1 MKSISEDG
9 RPITFGLALLCVAF
23 LCLYC
28 SFMKLWMLGLFL
40 LSGILA
46 GFSAIFFR
54 DPIRRI
60 DTAPENILSPADG
73 KVLKVMVMNDA
84 YVGPGAHQVSIFMSP
99 LDVHVN
105 RAPIS
110 GRVEKI
116 EYHPGRFL
124 GAFRDKASL
133 LNEQLHIGIAIQG
146 NKMLVKLIAGFLAR
160 RIVWDAKEGDIFL
173 IGQKIA
179 FIRFGSRAD
188 LILPAGVSIKVKAGD
203 RVKAGITV
211 VAYFPGPGITGK

>member
-1 MKSISEDG
+1 M
-9 RPITFGLALLCVAF
+9 TLGLAF
-23 LCLYC
+23 LCLTFLCLFYF
-28 SFMKLWMLGLFL
+28 FMTPWILVLFL

-60 DTAPENILSPADG
+60 DAVPDNILSPADG
-73 KVLKVMVMNDA
+73 KVLKVMEMNDG

-105 RAPIS
+105 RSPVS
-110 GRVEKI
+110 GSVERV
-116 EYHPGRFL
+116 EYHPGCFL

-133 LNEQLHIGIAIQG
+133 LNEQVHIGIAGTRGKI
-146 NKMLVKLIAGFLAR
+146 LVKLIAGFLAR
-160 RIVWDAKEGDIFL
+160 RIVWDVKEGGFLL
-173 IGQKIA
+173 IGQKMA
-179 FIRFGSRAD
+179 FIRLGSRAD
-188 LILPAGVSIKVKAGD
+188 LVLPAGVSIRVKAGD

-211 VAYFPGPGITGK
+211 LAHFPGS